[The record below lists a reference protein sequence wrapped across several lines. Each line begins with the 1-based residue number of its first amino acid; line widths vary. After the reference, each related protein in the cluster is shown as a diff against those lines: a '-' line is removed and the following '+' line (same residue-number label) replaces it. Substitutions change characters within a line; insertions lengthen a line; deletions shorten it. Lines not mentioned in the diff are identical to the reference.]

1 MNAGGFLN
9 NVEVREIEPGNNGL
23 VATSDIKAGDVV
35 MFIPFE
41 FTVNEIIAENTPSF
55 KYAKE

>member
-1 MNAGGFLN
+1 MN

-23 VATSDIKAGDVV
+23 VATSDIKTGDVV